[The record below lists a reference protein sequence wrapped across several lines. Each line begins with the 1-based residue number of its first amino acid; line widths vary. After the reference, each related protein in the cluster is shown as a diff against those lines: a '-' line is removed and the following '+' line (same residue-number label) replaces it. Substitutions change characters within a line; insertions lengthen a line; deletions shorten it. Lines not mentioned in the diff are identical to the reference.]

1 MFALFTGAM
10 LRILVSDVLNKNTVP
25 ISSIPSLSTVTFDLK
40 QLAVTENKLAIV
52 SNRGLDVFEIL
63 R

>member
-25 ISSIPSLSTVTFDLK
+25 ISSIPSLSIVTFDLK